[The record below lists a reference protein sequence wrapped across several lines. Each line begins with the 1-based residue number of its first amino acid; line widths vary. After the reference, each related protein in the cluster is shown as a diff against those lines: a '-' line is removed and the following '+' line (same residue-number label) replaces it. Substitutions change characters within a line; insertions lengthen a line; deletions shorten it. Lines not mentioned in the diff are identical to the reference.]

1 MDLERTSST
10 EPADWKPS
18 LPPWPTTET
27 GSMRRVG
34 VEIELIGPDVQE
46 VASALAETLGGSAE
60 KVSRY
65 EYAVDTG
72 EIGPWRVELDFAYL
86 KEKGRSRAE
95 SGAPS
100 GVEELAE
107 AIVRTGA
114 EAIVPVEIVSPP
126 LPIPDLA
133 GVQKV
138 VDRLR
143 RLGAH
148 GTRAGIT
155 YAFGLHLNPEV
166 PRRTSSTLSAYLKA
180 FLCLHDWLVRESDV
194 DLTRK
199 LSRYM
204 APFPSAYVRRVI
216 DPEYAPDLETLID
229 DYLQDN
235 PTRNRALDL
244 LPLFAEL
251 DEARVRGTVDDAR
264 VKPRP
269 TFHYRLPN
277 CEIDDPDWGLHRA
290 WSNWLQ
296 VEHLAADTARL
307 TDVCARYTEFL
318 ERPVAKWFGD
328 WATEV
333 EPWVLAPELL

>member
-1 MDLERTSST
+1 M
-10 EPADWKPS
+10 
-18 LPPWPTTET
+18 
-27 GSMRRVG
+27 
-34 VEIELIGPDVQE
+34 
-46 VASALAETLGGSAE
+46 
-60 KVSRY
+60 
-65 EYAVDTG
+65 
-72 EIGPWRVELDFAYL
+72 
-86 KEKGRSRAE
+86 
-95 SGAPS
+95 
-100 GVEELAE
+100 
-107 AIVRTGA
+107 RTGA

-333 EPWVLAPELL
+333 EPWVLAPDLL